1 MVVENLWWYCASHGG
16 GGGGGGGGCR
26 RGGGDF
32 GIVVPVVGVDVVL
45 MDPSACAHDMR
56 FLPGIDFASAPG
68 TTGLAQ
74 ALLLHLAPGFMHRG
88 SNLAASAP
96 SLPQDSRMPDGAWLH
111 ARCRYTI
118 SERDV

>member
-1 MVVENLWWYCASHGG
+1 MVVENLWWYCASHG

-32 GIVVPVVGVDVVL
+32 GIVVPVAGVDVVL

-68 TTGLAQ
+68 TTDLP
-74 ALLLHLAPGFMHRG
+74 LWHRG
-88 SNLAASAP
+88 LEAAEKCLRRLA
-96 SLPQDSRMPDGAWLH
+96 
-111 ARCRYTI
+111 
-118 SERDV
+118 